1 MAMSRERPQ
10 DTRVSDPSAVT
21 PADVERLAAL
31 IGFPIDPAHR
41 AATARQLTILFAAAR
56 LLEEFPL
63 NEDVAPAPEF
73 QP

>member
-1 MAMSRERPQ
+1 M
-10 DTRVSDPSAVT
+10 SDPRAVT

-56 LLEEFPL
+56 LLEEFSL
-63 NEDVAPAPEF
+63 GEQVEPAPGF
-73 QP
+73 RP

>member
-1 MAMSRERPQ
+1 MSESRAM
-10 DTRVSDPSAVT
+10 T

-31 IGFPIDPAHR
+31 IGVPIDAVHR

-63 NEDVAPAPEF
+63 DEHVAPAPEF
-73 QP
+73 RP